1 MTHNRHKITS
11 VTTWIAGMVAVAVTL
26 LLPLG
31 YFAVSYQYL
40 SGSLRT
46 EAEITSHLVTEV
58 INANP
63 ELWQY
68 EQIRL
73 EELLARRMRNSNG
86 ETRCILDLRQRLV
99 AENGRILNPPSIA
112 SGFNLM
118 DAGTAVGRLEI
129 RTSLRPLL
137 LRSALVA
144 LVGLFCGV
152 MIFVTLRV
160 LPLRAVA
167 LAEKSLRKSEA
178 ELTDKVALLEAA
190 LVKVKQ
196 LEGIIPIC
204 MYCKKIRDDKESWQQ
219 MEGYISQH
227 SEAQFSHGICPEC
240 YTKVSGDYLKELE
253 NMEDELHS
261 KR

>member
-1 MTHNRHKITS
+1 MYDRQKITS
-11 VTTWIAGMVAVAVTL
+11 ITTWIAGIVAVSATL
-26 LLPLG
+26 LMPLG

-40 SGSLRT
+40 AGSLRT
-46 EAEITSHLVTEV
+46 EAEMTSHLVTEV

-73 EELLARRMRNSNG
+73 EELLARRMRNNSG
-86 ETRCILDLRQRLV
+86 ETQRILDLRHRLV
-99 AENGRILNPPSIA
+99 AENGSIPKPPSIT
-112 SGFNLM
+112 SRFDLM
-118 DAGTAVGRLEI
+118 DAGTSVGSLEI
-129 RTSLRPLL
+129 RTSLHPLL
-137 LRSALVA
+137 LRSGLVA
-144 LVGLFCGV
+144 LVGLLCGV
-152 MIFVTLRV
+152 VIFVTLRV

-167 LAEKSLRKSEA
+167 LAEKSLRESEVD
-178 ELTDKVALLEAA
+178 LTGKVALLEAA

-219 MEGYISQH
+219 MEGYISEH